1 MSPPV
6 RPPIGLQLSRS
17 ARSVSRAFDDALARA
32 GGSLPVW
39 LVLISLKSQRLR
51 NQRELAEAVGIRE
64 ATLTHHLNAMDTQGL
79 LTRRRDPANRR
90 MHMVELTEA
99 GEAAF
104 LRLRSAAVA
113 FDQRLRRG
121 VSNEEVGVLEDL
133 LRRLEGNITSQE
145 PGSLEP
151 GSLEPGSLEP
161 GSQEPG
167 SQEPGSQEPGSQERE
182 RNARLD
188 LRYLR
193 QPLPRDRLA
202 AK

>member
-32 GGSLPVW
+32 GGSLPAW

-90 MHMVELTEA
+90 VHLVELTEA
-99 GEAAF
+99 GEAVF
-104 LRLRSAAVA
+104 LRLRSAAIA

-121 VSNEEVGVLEDL
+121 VSDEEVAVLEGL
-133 LRRLEGNITSQE
+133 LRRLENNITGEEPGSITSEE
-145 PGSLEP
+145 PGSL
-151 GSLEPGSLEP
+151 
-161 GSQEPG
+161 
-167 SQEPGSQEPGSQERE
+167 
-182 RNARLD
+182 A
-188 LRYLR
+188 
-193 QPLPRDRLA
+193 
-202 AK
+202 